1 MSIKLN
7 CSDVSFNNFP
17 GAQST
22 KPLNDLEGGVGTT
35 TTAPPPPLTTS
46 RAADPVAVIPP
57 PTAPPPT
64 ASAAPPLLSQMY
76 PSYLHYSAPPAA
88 FYFPAQSY
96 PYTDFVALPPPPNT
110 PIGMP
115 LGSLPFSSA
124 GYYNSSATTLP
135 PTKPATI
142 EAPSPKKLSSN
153 FTKPLGAKKPMPPE
167 VGVKKPQ
174 LGKSMPH
181 GGGSVTSS
189 MTSSS
194 SHVMTCDLC
203 SLTFPSLSVL
213 NNHIKGSRH
222 LRKVKSQQAYKQMKA
237 AGMSIKQ
244 QESGEIRCEVCR
256 VSVNSSHQLQAHVA
270 GM

>member
-1 MSIKLN
+1 M
-7 CSDVSFNNFP
+7 
-17 GAQST
+17 
-22 KPLNDLEGGVGTT
+22 T
-35 TTAPPPPLTTS
+35 TTAPPPLTTS
-46 RAADPVAVIPP
+46 RTDTAAAVPP
-57 PTAPPPT
+57 PTAPPP
-64 ASAAPPLLSQMY
+64 SAPAPPLLSQMY

-115 LGSLPFSSA
+115 LGSLPFGSA
-124 GYYNSSATTLP
+124 GYYNSSPTMP
-135 PTKPATI
+135 PTKPAGI
-142 EAPSPKKLSSN
+142 EPPNPKKLPSN
-153 FTKPLGAKKPMPPE
+153 FTKPLGAKKPTPPE
-167 VGVKKPQ
+167 VVVKKPQ

-244 QESGEIRCEVCR
+244 ESGEIRCEVCR
-256 VSVNSSHQLQAHVA
+256 VSVNSSHQLQAHLA
-270 GM
+270 GEK